1 MLSILCGRLLRE
13 TPRDRRLWSTMRNTY
28 CTVIS
33 TRLILS
39 NRFHVI
45 GRNPVFSLL
54 SVRCCSGN
62 VIDRAQKKKSVP
74 QSKSVVPPVKFTS
87 VVASL
92 TGAKPGQQKRNCFH
106 PGISSLNRDALNLE
120 DKPSVT
126 SVDMLRA
133 MLRYIWPEDDPEIR
147 KRVKIAVGLLVGAKI
162 LNVTVPFIFKY
173 AVDVLN
179 THSVATTGT
188 AVMGLTTAPA
198 TVATVATSLLVGCK
212 DVNIL
217 FSRTI
222 TSFIKTLTT
231 RHCK

>member
-1 MLSILCGRLLRE
+1 M
-13 TPRDRRLWSTMRNTY
+13 
-28 CTVIS
+28 
-33 TRLILS
+33 
-39 NRFHVI
+39 
-45 GRNPVFSLL
+45 
-54 SVRCCSGN
+54 
-62 VIDRAQKKKSVP
+62 IDRAQKKKSVP

-133 MLRYIWPEDDPEIR
+133 MLRYIWPEVSYILLYGESDDSPYCNVFVLLQDDPEIR